1 MKANLPVF
9 RESARSIEGYVKNN
23 MPEKALDLFE
33 EVSPSS
39 NEYLYAINFSACAAL
54 SNTRA
59 RTLGKKYLQQMPR
72 SFHAD
77 HIVTCS
83 ALHMLMTFGDVEGAE
98 RLFSQVKNPDIS
110 INGVMMNGYNLNDE
124 PHKCLELFH
133 RIKDQ
138 NIAENEV
145 IPLAAVCACSH
156 IGLRSFSRKVID
168 AIPPQ
173 SLENRH
179 LQNAVID
186 MWVSGIASE
195 GSMYEQQSA
204 PSSLVLG

>member
-1 MKANLPVF
+1 
-9 RESARSIEGYVKNN
+9 

-33 EVSPSS
+33 KVSTSS
-39 NEYLYAINFSACAAL
+39 NEVLYIIGFSACAAL

-59 RTLGKKYLQQMPR
+59 KTLGKKLLQQMPQL
-72 SFHAD
+72 FLTN
-77 HIVTCS
+77 HIVMSS
-83 ALHMLMTFGDVEGAE
+83 ALHMLMTFGDVEDAE
-98 RLFSQVKNPDIS
+98 RLFSRVKNPNMAIS
-110 INGVMMNGYNLNDE
+110 GVMMNGYNLNDE

-186 MWVSGIASE
+186 MWVSGISSKEA
-195 GSMYEQQSA
+195 MHEQ
-204 PSSLVLG
+204 